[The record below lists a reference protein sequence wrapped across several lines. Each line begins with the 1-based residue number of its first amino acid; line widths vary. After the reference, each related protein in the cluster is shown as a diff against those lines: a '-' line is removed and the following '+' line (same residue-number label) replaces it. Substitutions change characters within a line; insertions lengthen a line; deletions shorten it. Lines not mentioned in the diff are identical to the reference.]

1 MNEDQ
6 EYIRYRQDSVVL
18 AEIGRFLGPQ
28 VTRLT
33 VRLSRE
39 LAQAAVAAWNRDEEG
54 EVGEETHE
62 QVRLRDRAASLA
74 LIGLAVSDRG
84 VASGDEVVVELDV
97 TEVAAALLAAYDE
110 DIIPLEPP
118 S

>member
-1 MNEDQ
+1 MDESQ
-6 EYIRYRQDSVVL
+6 EYTRYRQDAAVL

-33 VRLSRE
+33 VRLSRD
-39 LAQAAVAAWNRDEEG
+39 LAGTAIAAWERDEEG
-54 EVGEETHE
+54 EVGRETPE
-62 QVRLRDRAASLA
+62 QARVRDRAASLA

-110 DIIPLEPP
+110 DVIPLE